1 MIKGDDQMFY
11 QDYHAIAKLK
21 QQEVERN
28 ARHAWKFFEREESKK
43 ISIPAPRKDPNCC
56 VTQANA

>member
-1 MIKGDDQMFY
+1 MFY

-28 ARHAWKFFEREESKK
+28 ARHAWKFFERKESK

-56 VTQANA
+56 VTPANA

>member
-1 MIKGDDQMFY
+1 MFY

-43 ISIPAPRKDPNCC
+43 ISIPVPRKDPNCC
-56 VTQANA
+56 VTPANA